1 VTERRQ
7 GAREVEPELVERY
20 VENGALRIEWRDFA
34 YLRQESV
41 KDAQATRADQEQGR
55 F

>member
-1 VTERRQ
+1 M
-7 GAREVEPELVERY
+7 ERY
-20 VENGALRIEWRDFA
+20 GENGALRIEWRDFA
-34 YLRQESV
+34 YLRQEPV

>member
-1 VTERRQ
+1 
-7 GAREVEPELVERY
+7 VESELVERY

-34 YLRQESV
+34 YLGQEIV
-41 KDAQATRADQEQGR
+41 KDAQATRAAQEQGR